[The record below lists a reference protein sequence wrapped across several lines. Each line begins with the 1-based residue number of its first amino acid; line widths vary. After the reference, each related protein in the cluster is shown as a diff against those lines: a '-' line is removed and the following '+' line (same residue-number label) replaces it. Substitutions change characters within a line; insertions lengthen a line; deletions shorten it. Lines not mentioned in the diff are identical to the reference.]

1 MSNAEARK
9 IDSTQI
15 KLLHIAKAK
24 LKITDE
30 EYRALLIQFSPTSWD
45 MDPAHPSCKAM
56 TYKEASALI
65 DHLKKKGFKIIRRGD
80 PDVVAQ
86 GQAHR
91 PAPTKR
97 KPLPPSITQ
106 LVTTEQLRMILHL
119 KADIRWRIMP
129 DGYERW
135 IKKYMKIERV
145 ATAKQAQKVIE
156 ALKAMK
162 IRQQNEDAIKAQAGQ
177 QFYDRPAS
185 EGGNYRW

>member
-1 MSNAEARK
+1 MTEPRK
-9 IDSTQI
+9 IDSVQI

-30 EYRALLIQFSPTSWD
+30 EYRALLIKFSPTSWD

-56 TYKEASALI
+56 TYAEASALI
-65 DHLKKKGFKIIRRGD
+65 DHLKAKGFKIVRRGGV
-80 PDVVAQ
+80 PPTNTGQ
-86 GQAHR
+86 GD

-97 KPLPPSITQ
+97 KLPPSITQ
-106 LVTTEQLRMILHL
+106 MVTNEQLKMILHL

-129 DGYERW
+129 DGYDRW
-135 IKKYMKIERV
+135 LKKYMQIERV

-162 IRQQNEDAIKAQAGQ
+162 ARQQNEDSIKAQQGQ

>member
-1 MSNAEARK
+1 MTTPRK
-9 IDSTQI
+9 IDSVQI

-24 LKITDE
+24 LKITDAD
-30 EYRALLIQFSPTSWD
+30 YRALLIKFSPTSWD

-56 TYKEASALI
+56 TYAEASVLI
-65 DHLKKKGFKIIRRGD
+65 DHLKAKGFRIISRQQSA
-80 PDVVAQ
+80 VSSQ
-86 GQAHR
+86 Q
-91 PAPTKR
+91 KK

-106 LVTTEQLRMILHL
+106 MVTTEQLKMILHL

-135 IKKYMKIERV
+135 LKKYMQIERV
-145 ATAKQAQKVIE
+145 ATMKQGQKVIE

-162 IRQQNEDAIKAQAGQ
+162 IRQQNEDSIKSQQGQ